1 MRKINKNDIGKNLK
15 ILLDE
20 ENPIEE
26 DIGIFSDNGNLSGVV
41 ITKEAYS
48 FFLKKVEE
56 EEDRVDRETVN
67 EFHESGEKDE
77 N

>member
-1 MRKINKNDIGKNLK
+1 MRKINKNDIGKKLK

-26 DIGIFSDNGNLSGVV
+26 DIGIFSDNGNLSGIV